1 MLIGQAFLLDL
12 PARTYDEMFLEVTAR
27 YKESPTSGFQSL
39 LFLNYSLSKDKQWL
53 LQSLVLWVKPII
65 TAASLS

>member
-39 LFLNYSLSKDKQWL
+39 LLLNYSLSKEKQWL
-53 LQSLVLWVKPII
+53 LQSMVLWVNPII
-65 TAASLS
+65 TAASLT

>member
-1 MLIGQAFLLDL
+1 MLIGQALLLDL

-39 LFLNYSLSKDKQWL
+39 LLLNYSLSKEKQWL
-53 LQSLVLWVKPII
+53 LQSMVLWVKALI
-65 TAASLS
+65 TAASMS

>member
-1 MLIGQAFLLDL
+1 MLIGQAFLVDL

-39 LFLNYSLSKDKQWL
+39 LLVNYSLSKEKRWL
-53 LQSLVLWVKPII
+53 LHSLVLWVKPLI
-65 TAASLS
+65 TAALLS